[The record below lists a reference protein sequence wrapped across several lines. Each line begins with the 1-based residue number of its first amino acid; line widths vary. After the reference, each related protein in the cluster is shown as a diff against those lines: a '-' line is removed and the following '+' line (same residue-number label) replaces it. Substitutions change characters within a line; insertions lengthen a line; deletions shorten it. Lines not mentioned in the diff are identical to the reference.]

1 MTEDLRPTWHQALVY
16 AVTGQRRPEL
26 GRQAE
31 PDLEAVVALVGAE
44 RPDQHVVPP
53 ELLEGIGP
61 AHFFTVLTELRTRLR
76 GRTSHPVLAER
87 PLSADERRLVADA
100 PPHHH

>member
-1 MTEDLRPTWHQALVY
+1 MTDDAQPAWHQALVY
-16 AVTGQRRPEL
+16 AVTGRRRPGL

-31 PDLEAVVALVGAE
+31 PDLDAVVALIGAE
-44 RPDQHVVPP
+44 PPALHVVPA

-61 AHFFTVLTELRTRLR
+61 AQFFTVITQLRSRLR

-100 PPHHH
+100 PPHH

>member
-1 MTEDLRPTWHQALVY
+1 MAENAQAAWHQALVY
-16 AVTGQRRPEL
+16 AVTGQRLPEL

-31 PDLEAVVALVGAE
+31 PDLEAVVALVGAVPPE
-44 RPDQHVVPP
+44 HHVVPP
-53 ELLEGIGP
+53 ELLEEIGP
-61 AHFFTVLTELRTRLR
+61 AHFFTVLAELRGRLR

-87 PLSADERRLVADA
+87 ALSADERRLVADA